1 MKYLYIFLI
10 SMVPLIEL
18 RGAIPV
24 GAGMGLEFLPN
35 YLVSVVGNM
44 LPVPFILLLIRFVLE
59 FMKKKNIF
67 PRLVG
72 WLEKKALSGK
82 KRIMKEQE
90 FDLASD
96 VTADGT
102 AVASP
107 ARLRRLNW
115 GALVGLFLFVALP
128 LPGTGA
134 WSGSLVAALF
144 KMNRVASFFAIFLGV
159 LVAGI
164 LMSLASYGVVSA
176 LSFIL

>member
-24 GAGMGLEFLPN
+24 GAGLGLDFLPN
-35 YLVSVVGNM
+35 YLVSIVGNM
-44 LPVPFILLLIRFVLE
+44 LPVPFILLLIRYVLD
-59 FMKKKNIF
+59 FMKRKRILPK
-67 PRLVG
+67 LVD
-72 WLEKKALSGK
+72 WLERKALDSS
-82 KRIMKEQE
+82 KRILKEGE
-90 FDLASD
+90 GEGSEASSD
-96 VTADGT
+96 EG
-102 AVASP
+102 AVI
-107 ARLRRLNW
+107 RRRSL

-144 KMNRVASFFAIFLGV
+144 RINRAAAFLAIFAGV
-159 LVAGI
+159 LVAGL
-164 LMSLASYGVVSA
+164 LMSLASYGVVGA